1 MPRPFHF
8 TALSGLLLAAC
19 ASTPPASVTL
29 EESQASRC
37 HPLRLQQ
44 GQTLLLSLPSDPTSG
59 YRWQLLDAA
68 PALLRSLGPEVYSA
82 PEGNGS
88 LVGSGGESTWRFQ
101 VEKAGEARLALR
113 YQQAWDADGAPARTF
128 ECALRAE

>member
-1 MPRPFHF
+1 MSVPLR
-8 TALSGLLLAAC
+8 LLLPAVLLLGGC
-19 ASTPPASVTL
+19 AGKPPATVTL

-37 HPLRLQQ
+37 HPLKLYQ
-44 GQTLLLSLPSDPTSG
+44 GQTLVLSLPSDPTSG

-68 PALLRSLGPEVYSA
+68 PAVLRSLGPEVYA
-82 PEGNGS
+82 NPEDSGD

-101 VEKAGEARLALR
+101 VANAGDALLALR

-128 ECALRAE
+128 ECALHAE